1 MHKTIFLPGP
11 IRFQFKLISRRAAAS
26 ARIDLSTN
34 TLFSKILTNPDRSVT
49 QKNPRNIFWGK
60 IRYQFCYSPTTSCRL
75 NLSLSKVRRLQPCSH
90 NSTQKKD
97 DRVYNKTDHTKGK
110 GKKESERKDL
120 NRFTRTKQ
128 VQILAYSVCK
138 CKSKIS
144 LKVAKLIN
152 FYSHSH
158 ANQTKKSKKE
168 DLVKMYMIFL
178 ASCQQ
183 SPKGLNERY
192 SKDTK
197 SLLLSLFLNGEKI
210 KEQVHQKTYWLAVD
224 QRWP

>member
-1 MHKTIFLPGP
+1 MIECTT
-11 IRFQFKLISRRAAAS
+11 KLI
-26 ARIDLSTN
+26 
-34 TLFSKILTNPDRSVT
+34 
-49 QKNPRNIFWGK
+49 
-60 IRYQFCYSPTTSCRL
+60 IREA
-75 NLSLSKVRRLQPCSH
+75 KA
-90 NSTQKKD
+90 KK
-97 DRVYNKTDHTKGK
+97 RV
-110 GKKESERKDL
+110 KKKDL

-138 CKSKIS
+138 CKIKIS

>member
-1 MHKTIFLPGP
+1 MHNTIFLPGP
-11 IRFQFKLISRRAAAS
+11 IRFQFKLINWRAAAS

-49 QKNPRNIFWGK
+49 QKNPSNIFWGK
-60 IRYQFCYSPTTSCRL
+60 IHYQFCYSPTTSCRL
-75 NLSLSKVRRLQPCSH
+75 NLSLPRLEGYSH
-90 NSTQKKD
+90 AATIPRKRKMIEC
-97 DRVYNKTDHTKGK
+97 TTKLIIREAK
-110 GKKESERKDL
+110 GKKRVKKKDL
-120 NRFTRTKQ
+120 NRFTGTKQ

-138 CKSKIS
+138 CKIKIS